1 VAGTEELWILGVPVD
16 KDSGQRVDLTRL
28 ATPEMTRAYAGASD
42 AMALWLEDRLTT
54 EDGAAMRGFSLKPA
68 ALTMIRQIVRL
79 NPGVGVTPFEIERTL
94 Q

>member
-1 VAGTEELWILGVPVD
+1 VPVD

-54 EDGAAMRGFSLKPA
+54 PKTANARGFTLKPA
-68 ALTMIRQIVRL
+68 AADDDPPDRAPEPRGRCDPAPME
-79 NPGVGVTPFEIERTL
+79 N
-94 Q
+94 